1 MQKLKK
7 VLVVDWLDA
16 FGGAERVLVN
26 FEKVFKFSKTYTLI
40 NLMHTN
46 HIEKIYKTEKPIIV
60 ETPIKIFKKKFR
72 FFFFLF
78 HFFISKVKVDND
90 ADIIISSSH
99 SVTKGIKKTNLKQIH
114 ISYFQAR
121 NFNYI
126 WEDVDLFFG
135 KMKYLFYPLIFI
147 LRKNDVKQAQNPDYI
162 VANSNFV
169 KDWVKIRY
177 KREAS
182 VIYPPVD
189 LSSFNLIEAKEDYYI
204 AVGRIVTVKRFDLVV
219 EAFNQS
225 GRKLII
231 IGDGD
236 SLNKI
241 KEKAKANIVFTGF
254 LESKQVR
261 KYVES
266 ARAFIQMGIE
276 GFGIAPIEAQACG
289 TPVIAFGEGG
299 VLETVINGETGLFF
313 KEQSVSSLQ
322 QAIQTFEKM
331 QFDPKLI
338 RENALQFSNER
349 FEKEIKEF
357 VEEKYNLFKSQNN
370 FV

>member
-1 MQKLKK
+1 MKK
-7 VLVVDWLDA
+7 AFVIDWLDKY
-16 FGGAERVLVN
+16 GGAERVIAL
-26 FEKVFKFSKTYTLI
+26 
-40 NLMHTN
+40 
-46 HIEKIYKTEKPIIV
+46 IEKTFSFDEVYTIINTMN
-60 ETPIKIFKKKFR
+60 ESDLKKIFIDKDINITQTPIKIFKTKFR
-72 FFFFLF
+72 FLFFLF
-78 HFFISKVKVDND
+78 HFYINKIKIDKNISLIV
-90 ADIIISSSH
+90 SSSH
-99 SVTKGIKKTNLKQIH
+99 SIAKGIKKSNKNQLH

-147 LRKNDVKQAQNPDYI
+147 LRKIDVKQAQNPDYI

-169 KDWVKIRY
+169 KDWVKLRY

-189 LSSFNLIEAKEDYYI
+189 LSSFNLVEIKEDYYI

-225 GRKLII
+225 GKKLII

-236 SLNKI
+236 SLSKI
-241 KEKAKANIVFTGF
+241 KEKAKANIIFTGF
-254 LESKQVR
+254 LESKEVR
-261 KYVES
+261 RYVES
-266 ARAFIQMGIE
+266 AKAFIQMGIE

-289 TPVIAFGEGG
+289 TPVIAFGKGG
-299 VLETVINGETGLFF
+299 VQETVINCKTGLFF
-313 KEQSVSSLQ
+313 EQQSVSSLQ
-322 QAIQTFEKM
+322 QAIQTFENM

-357 VEEKYNLFKSQNN
+357 VEEKYNAFIKK
-370 FV
+370 